1 MGLFGKSKIEI
12 KLEEFEERLSKF
24 ESNLNKVVELMAN
37 VNNNVEELKQIDT
50 ETLSQATIKST
61 QAAYNGI
68 RASLDTHVREL
79 KDFIRESLNK
89 ESKPEHVELSEEQKI
104 ELEARRNRVFHKNI
118 NDVVQKES
126 SEGDSDE

>member
-68 RASLDTHVREL
+68 RASLDTHVRDL
-79 KDFIRESLNK
+79 KDFIKGVLNVEQETK
-89 ESKPEHVELSEEQKI
+89 KVELTEEQKI
-104 ELEARRNRVFHKNI
+104 ELEARKNRVFHKNI
-118 NDVVQKES
+118 NDIKAKENS
-126 SEGDSDE
+126 GENTDE